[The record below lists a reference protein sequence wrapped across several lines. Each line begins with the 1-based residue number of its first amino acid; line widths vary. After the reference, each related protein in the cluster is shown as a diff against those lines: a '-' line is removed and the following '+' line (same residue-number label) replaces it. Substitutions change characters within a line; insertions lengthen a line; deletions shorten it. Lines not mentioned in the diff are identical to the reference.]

1 MYNVTTPML
10 LNSLYEIAFW
20 SNIQYEHTIVFTETL
35 PVLPADVKAKVL
47 VKRKEWKSLKEQAVA
62 IRETIGNR
70 YQPYPSSEWY
80 DKVWTLTLEAER
92 INKEF
97 IDLLKEIGKTVG
109 PDPTAQLLLHHV
121 YEESNYFMRLLI
133 TIRKLMSV

>member
-1 MYNVTTPML
+1 ML

-35 PVLPADVKAKVL
+35 PALPTDVKAKVL
-47 VKRKEWKSLKEQAVA
+47 VKRKEWKAINEQAVA
-62 IRETIGNR
+62 IRDSIGNR
-70 YQPYPSSEWY
+70 YQPYPGSEWY
-80 DKVWTLTLEAER
+80 DQVWTLTLESER

-97 IDLLKEIGKTVG
+97 IDLLKEIGKTIG